1 MSKLREGRILVGTY
15 FVLDWSMRI
24 LALVILSIAVAK
36 GIFGLVASCTYDLA
50 VCRAIQSLIGLVV
63 NSCPF
68 FDWLW
73 FNGFPDVPAQQ
84 WYLSLVGPAGLCALF
99 FFGYSFYLDRKRR
112 KLRSILD
119 DAEHQA
125 GVERYRPSLKLSQSV
140 SHLQAGGDIHIDQN
154 QIIDERVRDWKQD
167 FTNRPIVQIV
177 IAAVGGV
184 LAILLGKL
192 LTGS

>member
-1 MSKLREGRILVGTY
+1 MRALRAGRILVGTY
-15 FVLDWSMRI
+15 FMLDWSMRI
-24 LALVILSIAVAK
+24 LATVIILIAVAK
-36 GIFGLVASCTYDLA
+36 GIYGLAGSCANDIPGLCTG
-50 VCRAIQSLIGLVV
+50 IQRIIAAFV
-63 NSCPF
+63 NSFPPF
-68 FDWLW
+68 VWLW
-73 FNGFPDVPAQQ
+73 FNGFADVPAEQ

-125 GVERYRPSLKLSQSV
+125 GVERYRPRLSQSV
-140 SHLQAGGDIHIDQN
+140 SHLQAGRDIHIEQN
-154 QIIDERVRDWKQD
+154 QILGERVRDWKQD

-184 LAILLGKL
+184 LAILLGRL
-192 LTGS
+192 LTGV